1 MKRKMVLSFAW
12 KSSSTSKSLLVTISA
27 LLIFSLIFIPWRANA
42 AKQSADPT
50 VDEILARYVTAI
62 GGRAAI
68 SKHTTKTSKGTLEVV
83 GVTTDGTAE
92 SYAKSPNK
100 YLSIIS
106 IPEYGDIR
114 RSFDG
119 QSGWIS
125 GPDTGIQPLAGQDLS
140 STRRDADFF
149 QVLDLKKLYPQMTLK
164 GKEDVGTWPAYVIEA
179 NSGDG
184 TIRHMYFDVSSGLLV
199 HYVEDTD
206 TPAGR
211 DQVESFLEDYR
222 DVEGVK
228 LPHTVRQ
235 VHGKIVLIVRVTE
248 TKWDQPID
256 DAKFAKP
263 AQ

>member
-1 MKRKMVLSFAW
+1 MKRRTP
-12 KSSSTSKSLLVTISA
+12 KSILSKSILVTACA
-27 LLIFSLIFIPWRANA
+27 LIICCLTIVSFRAT
-42 AKQSADPT
+42 AKQAADPS

-68 SKHTTKTSKGTLEVV
+68 SKHTTKTSKGTLELV

-92 SYAKSPNK
+92 SYAKAPNK
-100 YLSIIS
+100 YVSIIS
-106 IPEYGDIR
+106 IPGYGEIR

-119 QSGWIS
+119 ETGWIT
-125 GPDTGIQPLAGQDLS
+125 GPDTGTQPLAGQDLS

-149 QVLDLKKLYPQMTLK
+149 QALDLKKLYPQMSLK
-164 GKEDVGTWPAYVIEA
+164 GKENVGTWPAYVIEA
-179 NSGDG
+179 NSGEG

-199 HYVEDTD
+199 RSVEDTETPQGHD
-206 TPAGR
+206 T
-211 DQVESFLEDYR
+211 VEAFLEDYR
-222 DVEGVK
+222 DVEGIK

-235 VHGKIVLIVRVTE
+235 IHGKITLIVRVTE